1 MAWENSLL
9 VTALVPLLGSF
20 TLPLLGL
27 WSPRVRNLWAIFL
40 GCVTF
45 FSALPLLPEALSGE
59 SLVFSFPIGMGLD
72 ALFLLMVSGMNG
84 LVLTTDLFNMYVF
97 LEVAAVSSYAL
108 VVFGQKQDGIEAAFK
123 YLMLSA
129 VATTGILIALG
140 IQPKRIDF
148 DAPLSNEVSSSIQ
161 EVVNV
166 LRTVL

>member
-1 MAWENSLL
+1 
-9 VTALVPLLGSF
+9 
-20 TLPLLGL
+20 
-27 WSPRVRNLWAIFL
+27 
-40 GCVTF
+40 
-45 FSALPLLPEALSGE
+45 
-59 SLVFSFPIGMGLD
+59 MGLD